1 MVGVGLWVNWGI
13 SSLSPRQFS
22 QEAARYLGERWVP
35 ALSGGKCVELWL
47 WTSEWVRPEGKFST
61 RAGTLGKSLV
71 KILLV

>member
-1 MVGVGLWVNWGI
+1 MVGVGLWVKRGI

-61 RAGTLGKSLV
+61 RPGTLGKSLV